1 MKPFSFSGK
10 NILVTGASGGLGSS
24 LVKDLAEAGSHLV
37 ISSRSYGTLTQLI
50 STLPAE
56 TRISAVS
63 TDLSVPG
70 NAEVLVRKAIAS
82 LGHIDVLFNNAG
94 IGYFALMEEATD
106 ENIRYLF
113 EVNTFAPLALI
124 RALLPH
130 MKHRKKG
137 RIINIVS
144 CAGRVPVPSEGVYGG
159 SKTALAV
166 MTNTMRLELEPA
178 GIKIINI
185 YPGTTDTSF
194 EENALREKERPGLHP
209 TDNFGVSSLII
220 SKTIITAAAGPSG
233 EVWLDKGSKWLA
245 TIALDWPKF
254 ADSRLM
260 PLRDRVLDHTSQLK
274 QLAHRR
280 WRSFRLQSS
289 NAYHSNCMS
298 RFGKDLHRQT
308 KNIKRMPQRV
318 WEAIRPYLPE
328 VQTVIF
334 SHGGEH
340 LPPHRLTD
348 WIKEAK
354 AAGCETEFEADAVH
368 VTMPFAHHIIESGID
383 RIAVTMIGATAD
395 IYASVTAGIDFE
407 ALCENIQ
414 QMTSGRTEHTPELTV
429 NFILAPLNIHQT
441 QDMIKLAAH
450 FGVEKVKFKQ
460 CNIIQGF
467 YGKGS
472 GFLYSKENREKR
484 RITSVLSKARR
495 LSQKRK
501 IDFRSFSHP
510 PDEEPVCDQDP
521 RYSFFIRHD
530 GAVAPCVN
538 LASGGTLLFMDRQVK
553 MPAVHYGQLPGQKL
567 MDLWEGKTCGFFRK
581 RFNDRVHAY
590 DSTLGRSSFEA
601 SWPELQKVLQAARDA
616 MPKPPEGCSHC
627 PALYDM

>member
-1 MKPFSFSGK
+1 MKPFSFSRK
-10 NILVTGASGGLGSS
+10 NILITGASGGLGAS
-24 LVKDLAEAGSHLV
+24 LVKDLAAAGSHLV
-37 ISSRSYGTLTQLI
+37 ISSRSYGALTQLI
-50 STLPAE
+50 ATVPAE
-56 TRISAVS
+56 TRVVAVS

-70 NAEVLVRKAIAS
+70 SAEGLVQKAIAS

-166 MTNTMRLELEPA
+166 MTNTMRLELEPT

-209 TDNFGVSSLII
+209 RDNFGVSSRII
-220 SKTIITAAAGPSG
+220 SKQIITAAAGPAG

-260 PLRDRVLDHTSQLK
+260 PLRDRVLDHGSRVK
-274 QLAHRR
+274 QPAHRR
-280 WRSFRLQSS
+280 WRSLRLESS
-289 NAYHSNCMS
+289 DAYHSNCMS
-298 RFGKDLHRQT
+298 RFSKDRHRQT
-308 KNIKRMPQRV
+308 KTIKRMPQRV
-318 WEAIRPYLPE
+318 WEAIYPYLPE

-334 SHGGEH
+334 SHGGEY
-340 LPPHRLTD
+340 LPLHRLAD
-348 WIKEAK
+348 WIREAK
-354 AAGCETEFEADAVH
+354 TAGCGTEFQVDAVH
-368 VTMPFAHHIIESGID
+368 VTMPLAQPIIASGID
-383 RIAVTMIGATAD
+383 RMVVSMIGATAD
-395 IYASVTAGIDFE
+395 IYASVAADVDFE
-407 ALCENIQ
+407 ALCKNIQ
-414 QMTSGRTEHTPELTV
+414 QISSGRTGHIPEMTI
-429 NFILAPLNIHQT
+429 NFILAPLNIHQA
-441 QDMIKLAAH
+441 QDMIKLAAQ
-450 FGVEKVKFKQ
+450 FGVEKVNFEQ
-460 CNIIQGF
+460 CNIVQGF

-484 RITSVLSKARR
+484 RITSMLSKARR
-495 LSQKRK
+495 LSQKLK

-521 RYSFFIRHD
+521 RNSIFIRHD
-530 GAVAPCVN
+530 GAVAPCIN
-538 LASGGTLLFMDRQVK
+538 QASGGTLLFMDRHVK
-553 MPAVHYGQLPGQKL
+553 MPVVHYEQLPGQTL
-567 MDLWEGKTCGFFRK
+567 LELWKGKTCGFFRK

-601 SWPELQKVLQAARDA
+601 SWSELQRVLQAARDA
-616 MPKPPEGCSHC
+616 MPKPPEGCSRC